1 VVADRKTSAIMNV
14 VSSVVPERETLL
26 EVVRELRE
34 LLVNYVL
41 NVAIENLLAEMLVRD
56 NQDLIDLSAQ
66 IVEEGLLA
74 EMLVRDD
81 QDLIDLSVQI
91 VEEGPLAEMLVRDDQ
106 DMTEPSALN
115 VALEV
120 TVAVIGVGGVDEC

>member
-1 VVADRKTSAIMNV
+1 MTV
-14 VSSVVPERETLL
+14 VSSVVPERETLQ
-26 EVVRELRE
+26 EVVKELRE

-56 NQDLIDLSAQ
+56 
-66 IVEEGLLA
+66 
-74 EMLVRDD
+74 D

-91 VEEGPLAEMLVRDDQ
+91 VEEDPLAEMLVREDQDLIDLSAQIVEEDPLAGMLVREDQ
-106 DMTEPSALN
+106 DMTEPSVLN

-120 TVAVIGVGGVDEC
+120 TRVVAVIGVGGVDEC

>member
-1 VVADRKTSAIMNV
+1 MTV
-14 VSSVVPERETLL
+14 VSSVAPEKETLQ
-26 EVVRELRE
+26 EGVKELRE

-56 NQDLIDLSAQ
+56 
-66 IVEEGLLA
+66 
-74 EMLVRDD
+74 D

-91 VEEGPLAEMLVRDDQ
+91 VEEDPLAGMLVREDQDLIDLSVQIAEEDLLAEMLVREDQ

-115 VALEV
+115 AALEV
-120 TVAVIGVGGVDEC
+120 TRVVAVIGVGGVDEC